1 MVISRRT
8 GGRYGLTFTYLATMI
23 NDNRNHTRDQVYN
36 RESKGLLLQEEIQSI
51 KSGQRDQMMVRMKKD
66 LKKVMHFIKRRT
78 LEYLK
83 YIMRNKNKYYL

>member
-1 MVISRRT
+1 MVISRT
-8 GGRYGLTFTYLATMI
+8 GGRYGLMFTYLATMI
-23 NDNRNHTRDQVYN
+23 NDNRNHRRDQVYN

-51 KSGQRDQMMVRMKKD
+51 KSGQRDQMMVRMKKG
-66 LKKVMHFIKRRT
+66 KVMHFIKRRT